1 MQAFFEL
8 MSLLILVAAGLTLI
22 AGGLNALFDWNL
34 ALKIGGSQIPLPE
47 DFTSVVFVALGLVVC
62 SGLFFLLADLKRPF
76 RFLKQHRRSALAG
89 LGVGVAIAIIAVP
102 RALPNFFLELAVQSG
117 DSEKAEAMLEQRD
130 YPVEVLDDLTYWAL
144 KNEDY
149 DVAQLMFD
157 QGADINHRR
166 GEFESTL
173 LHDATTFF
181 APTATDF
188 LLEQGVDVNA
198 QDDLGRTALHVLM
211 TYRANNVEGADE
223 AQILTLT
230 EKLLAAGAD
239 ATVASQAGETAA
251 TLAENNGYE
260 QVVQLLQG
268 G

>member
-8 MSLLILVAAGLTLI
+8 MSLLILIAAGLTLI
-22 AGGLNALFDWNL
+22 AGGLNAIFDWNL

-47 DFTSVVFVALGLVVC
+47 DFIGVVFVTLGLVFC
-62 SGLFFLLADLKRPF
+62 SGLFFLLADFKRPI
-76 RFLKQHRRSALAG
+76 RFLNQHRRSALVL

-102 RALPNFFLELAVQSG
+102 RALPNFFLELAVQGG
-117 DSEKAEAMLEQRD
+117 DSEKAEAMLEQRK
-130 YPVEVLDDLTYWAL
+130 YPVEVLDNLTYWAL

-149 DVAQLMFD
+149 EVAQLMFD

-166 GEFESTL
+166 EEFGSTL
-173 LHDATTFF
+173 LHDAVTFF
-181 APTATDF
+181 AATATDF
-188 LLEQGVDVNA
+188 LLEQGIDVDA
-198 QDDLGRTALHVLM
+198 QDDLGRAALHMLM
-211 TYRANNVEGADE
+211 TYRANNVAEADE
-223 AQILTLT
+223 AQILAMT

-239 ATVASQAGETAA
+239 ANVASQAGETAV
-251 TLAENNGYE
+251 TLAESNGYD